1 MEDIVYKKDLA
12 DKLADQFDISRKQAN
27 DQVNYIFDCLVES
40 IIEGKTVTI
49 TNFGNFSIKEKNN
62 SDKETVNYINFKT
75 SKKLKNMIN
84 E

>member
-27 DQVNYIFDCLVES
+27 DQVNYIFDCLVDS

-62 SDKETVNYINFKT
+62 GDKESINYINFKI

>member
-27 DQVNYIFDCLVES
+27 DQVNYIFDCLIDS

-62 SDKETVNYINFKT
+62 GDKESINYINFKI

>member
-12 DKLADQFDISRKQAN
+12 DKLADQFDIRRKQAN
-27 DQVNYIFDCLVES
+27 DQVNYIFDCLVDS

-62 SDKETVNYINFKT
+62 GDKESINYINFKI

>member
-27 DQVNYIFDCLVES
+27 EQVNYIFDCLIDS

-62 SDKETVNYINFKT
+62 GDKESINYINFKI